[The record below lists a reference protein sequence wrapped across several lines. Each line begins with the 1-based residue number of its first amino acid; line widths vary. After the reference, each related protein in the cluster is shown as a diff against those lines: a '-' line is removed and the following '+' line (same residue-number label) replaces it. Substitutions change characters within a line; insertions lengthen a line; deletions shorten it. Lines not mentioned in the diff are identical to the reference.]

1 MFFTQDAWDKYNLS
15 KNDYELKKAI
25 EEANKKKNEED
36 DEKDKDKETKD
47 EEKKKTSL
55 SFEWK
60 GMEDRVAR
68 FTIHSSRI
76 GDAVL
81 SKDASTLYYLA
92 RFEKGYNLWS
102 TDLRTKETKIAIPL
116 ATNGGACN
124 GIQKM
129 EHLYLLSGG
138 SIAKL
143 DPKAGKRTGI
153 SIRSEMMLD
162 ADAERKAMFEHVVL
176 RTSKIFYEPTFHG
189 IDWKQMR
196 TSMHMPR

>member
-1 MFFTQDAWDKYNLS
+1 MPGINIILS

-36 DEKDKDKETKD
+36 DEKDKDKKNKD
-47 EEKKKTSL
+47 EEKKETSL

-60 GMEDRVAR
+60 GIEDRVAR

-124 GIQKM
+124 GIQKWNI
-129 EHLYLLSGG
+129 YIYSVGG
-138 SIAKL
+138 AL
-143 DPKAGKRTGI
+143 
-153 SIRSEMMLD
+153 
-162 ADAERKAMFEHVVL
+162 
-176 RTSKIFYEPTFHG
+176 
-189 IDWKQMR
+189 QN
-196 TSMHMPR
+196 

>member
-1 MFFTQDAWDKYNLS
+1 M
-15 KNDYELKKAI
+15 
-25 EEANKKKNEED
+25 
-36 DEKDKDKETKD
+36 
-47 EEKKKTSL
+47 

-60 GMEDRVAR
+60 GIEDRVAR

-116 ATNGGACN
+116 DANDGSLQWDA
-124 GIQKM
+124 KM

-138 SIAKL
+138 RIAKL

-153 SIRSEMMLD
+153 SISSEMMLD

-176 RTSKIFYEPTFHG
+176 RTSKFFYEPTVLG
-189 IDWKQMR
+189 IDWKQMSDAYAPKVAH
-196 TSMHMPR
+196 TGNGMSLQNFLANC